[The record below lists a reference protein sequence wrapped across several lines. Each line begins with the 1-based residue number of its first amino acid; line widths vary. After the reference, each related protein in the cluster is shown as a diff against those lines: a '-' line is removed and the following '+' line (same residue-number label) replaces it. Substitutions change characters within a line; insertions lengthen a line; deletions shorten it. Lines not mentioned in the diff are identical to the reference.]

1 MRFPIWL
8 AAGAFLTGSIAVVA
22 LPAIAQAAGEF
33 SAGQKTAVEKIV
45 HDYLIANPEVIR
57 EAIEE
62 LEKRQKTE
70 EANQRG
76 KVVTDKCVACR
87 GNGRVRVNRKIEV
100 AIPQGISD
108 GQVVRVQGE
117 GEPPRPEASAS
128 GSGVRGDLHVVV
140 HVAEDDRFE
149 RQEDDLIMPLS
160 IGYAQAALGDV
171 TFVDLPKVGATF
183 AEHATFGTVESV
195 KAASDLY
202 CPVAGTIVAV
212 NTELNNSPDLV
223 NREPYA
229 GAWMIR
235 IKLDNPAAA
244 QSLLS
249 AEQYQALL

>member
-1 MRFPIWL
+1 M
-8 AAGAFLTGSIAVVA
+8 SN
-22 LPAIAQAAGEF
+22 LPADLRYTKDHEW
-33 SAGQKTAVEKIV
+33 
-45 HDYLIANPEVIR
+45 LR
-57 EAIEE
+57 
-62 LEKRQKTE
+62 LE
-70 EANQRG
+70 
-76 KVVTDKCVACR
+76 
-87 GNGRVRVNRKIEV
+87 
-100 AIPQGISD
+100 SD
-108 GQVVRVQGE
+108 GTATVGIT
-117 GEPPRPEASAS
+117 
-128 GSGVRGDLHVVV
+128 DH
-140 HVAEDDRFE
+140 
-149 RQEDDLIMPLS
+149 
-160 IGYAQAALGDV
+160 AQAALGDV

-212 NTELNNSPDLV
+212 NSELNNSPDLV